1 MISPPSIQRLSTC
14 RRMVLEERFDAA
26 RCSMKGRKQTTK
38 ASPGGRSFSSPIHE
52 RAQRSR
58 SRQYTEASDGAD
70 VELRFTLGFFAVVI
84 IRAMELLTILNHC
97 YRHRGFV
104 YRRARFSPDK
114 KFIEVDVRPRVGK
127 GAVCS
132 GCHQPAPG
140 YDSLPER
147 RFEFIPFWGIL
158 VFFLYRMRR
167 VQCLSCGVVVEEVP
181 WSDGK
186 HQSTKAHM
194 LFLARWARKL
204 SWKETAESFHTSWDK
219 VCDAVEYV
227 VHWGLAHRTLESIRA
242 IGVDEIQ
249 YAKGH
254 KYLTLVY
261 QIDQGLTR
269 LLWVGKERTIESFQ
283 GFFTVIGDRL
293 ASQIQFVC
301 PDMWQPYLDVIC
313 EKFFQ
318 ALHIL
323 DRFHIVAKMNKALDE
338 IRATE
343 TRKMA
348 RAGHEPLLKKSRWCV
363 LKRKDNLTSQQ
374 QLRLRDLLRYNLQTV
389 RAYLLKE
396 DFQQFWKYNSPT
408 WAGMFLD
415 FWCNQTMR
423 SRIEPMKKIARTLR
437 AHRPLL
443 LNYFKAKKEFSSGV
457 VEGLNNKA
465 KVTMRRSYGFR
476 TFRILELALY
486 HSLGKLPEPMLT
498 HEFF

>member
-1 MISPPSIQRLSTC
+1 M
-14 RRMVLEERFDAA
+14 EW
-26 RCSMKGRKQTTK
+26 
-38 ASPGGRSFSSPIHE
+38 
-52 RAQRSR
+52 
-58 SRQYTEASDGAD
+58 
-70 VELRFTLGFFAVVI
+70 FTLKVFAFAL
-84 IRAMELLTILNHC
+84 IRAMQLLTILNHC
-97 YRHRGFV
+97 YRHPGFV
-104 YRRARFSPDK
+104 YESDTFSDDK
-114 KFIEVDVRPRVGK
+114 KTIEVNVRPRAGS
-127 GAVCS
+127 AAICS

-140 YDSLPER
+140 YDHLPER

-158 VFFLYRMRR
+158 VFFLYCMRR
-167 VQCLSCGVVVEEVP
+167 VQCAGCGVVVEEVP

-186 HQSTKAHM
+186 HHSTKAHM
-194 LFLARWARKL
+194 LFLARWARQL
-204 SWKETAESFHTSWDK
+204 SWKETAESFHTSWDR
-219 VCDAVEYV
+219 VRDAVEYV
-227 VHWGLAHRTLESIRA
+227 VNWGLDHRVLDFICA

-283 GFFTVIGDRL
+283 GFFTVIGDQL

-301 PDMWQPYLDVIC
+301 SDMWQPYLDVIR
-313 EKFFQ
+313 EKCSQ
-318 ALHIL
+318 AMHIL
-323 DRFHIVAKMNKALDE
+323 DRFHIVAQMNKALDE
-338 IRATE
+338 VRAAE

-348 RAGHEPLLKKSRWCV
+348 QEGHDPLLKKSRWCI
-363 LKRKDNLTSQQ
+363 LKRKENLTPKQ
-374 QLRLRDLLRYNLQTV
+374 QLRLRDLVRYNLQTV

-396 DFQQFWKYNSPT
+396 DFQQFWKYNSPR

-415 FWCNQTMR
+415 FWCSQTMR

-437 AHRPLL
+437 THRPLL
-443 LNYFKAKKEFSSGV
+443 MNYFKARKEYSSGV

-476 TFRILELALY
+476 TFRVLELALY
-486 HSLGKLPEPMLT
+486 HSLGKLPEPELT